1 MKSDTPTVFI
11 VDDDSSV
18 RDSLAMLVR
27 SIALETETFGSA
39 VEFLHTYDPVRCGCL
54 LLDLRMP
61 GMSGLDLQSR
71 LVDMGSSLPIVF
83 LTAHGD
89 VSTAVQAMKVGAVDF
104 IQKPYRDQELL
115 DKIQHAVDKH
125 GRLLREATEH
135 QKVQARLET
144 LTAREREI
152 MHMVVEGKAN
162 KVIAGELQI
171 GQRTVEI
178 HRARVMEKTQSTSL
192 ADLVR
197 MVMESMR

>member
-27 SIALETETFGSA
+27 SIALETETYGSA
-39 VEFLHTYDPVRCGCL
+39 VDFLRTYDVDRCGCL

-83 LTAHGD
+83 LSAHGD

-115 DKIQHAVDKH
+115 DKIQHAVDEH
-125 GRLLREATEH
+125 GRLLNEAAVR
-135 QKVQARLET
+135 QNVQARLDT

-152 MHMVVEGKAN
+152 MHMMVAGKAN
-162 KVIAGELQI
+162 KVIASELRI

-178 HRARVMEKTQSTSL
+178 HRARVMEKTQATSF

-197 MVMESMR
+197 LVVESKR

>member
-1 MKSDTPTVFI
+1 MKRDTPTVFI

-39 VEFLHTYDPVRCGCL
+39 VEFLRTYDPDRCGCL

-89 VSTAVQAMKVGAVDF
+89 VATAVQAMKVGAVDF

-115 DKIQHAVDKH
+115 DKVQHAVDKH
-125 GRLLREATEH
+125 VRMLHEALER
-135 QKVQARLET
+135 QMVQARLET
-144 LTAREREI
+144 LTIREREV

-162 KVIAGELQI
+162 KVIASELQI

-178 HRARVMEKTQSTSL
+178 HRARVMEKTQTSSL

-197 MVMESMR
+197 MVVENKR

>member
-1 MKSDTPTVFI
+1 MKRDTPTVFI

-27 SIALETETFGSA
+27 SIALETETFGSG
-39 VEFLHTYDPVRCGCL
+39 VEFLRTYDPDRCGCL

-71 LVDMGSSLPIVF
+71 LVNMGSSLPIVF

-89 VSTAVQAMKVGAVDF
+89 VATAVQAMKVGAVDF

-115 DKIQHAVDKH
+115 DKVQHAVDKH
-125 GRLLREATEH
+125 GRMLHEALER
-135 QKVQARLET
+135 QMVQARLET
-144 LTAREREI
+144 LTIREREV

-162 KVIAGELQI
+162 KVIASELQI

-178 HRARVMEKTQSTSL
+178 HRARVMEKTQTSSL

-197 MVMESMR
+197 MVVENKR

>member
-39 VEFLHTYDPVRCGCL
+39 VEFLRTYDADRCGCL

-71 LVDMGSSLPIVF
+71 LVDMGSFLPIVF

-115 DKIQHAVDKH
+115 DKIQHAVDEH
-125 GRLLREATEH
+125 GRLLREAAER

-144 LTAREREI
+144 LTTREREI

-162 KVIAGELQI
+162 KVIASELQI

-178 HRARVMEKTQSTSL
+178 HRARVMEKTQATSL

-197 MVMESMR
+197 MVVESKH

>member
-1 MKSDTPTVFI
+1 
-11 VDDDSSV
+11 
-18 RDSLAMLVR
+18 MLVR
-27 SIALETETFGSA
+27 SIALETETYGSA
-39 VEFLHTYDPVRCGCL
+39 VEFLRMYAVDRCGCL

-178 HRARVMEKTQSTSL
+178 HRARVMEKTQATSL